1 SRTLMI
7 EWRLCYIP
15 TVYLHIKM
23 YEIPV
28 VLGAKTFTSLIPTG
42 CTPEL
47 SPATP
52 SNIVVVVKGGVYATP
67 PPLP

>member
-1 SRTLMI
+1 MLDMFEMER
-7 EWRLCYIP
+7 YNFP

-23 YEIPV
+23 YETAV
-28 VLGAKTFTSLIPTG
+28 VPGAKIFTPLIPIG
-42 CTPEL
+42 FLPSR

-67 PPLP
+67 LPLP

>member
-1 SRTLMI
+1 
-7 EWRLCYIP
+7 
-15 TVYLHIKM
+15 M